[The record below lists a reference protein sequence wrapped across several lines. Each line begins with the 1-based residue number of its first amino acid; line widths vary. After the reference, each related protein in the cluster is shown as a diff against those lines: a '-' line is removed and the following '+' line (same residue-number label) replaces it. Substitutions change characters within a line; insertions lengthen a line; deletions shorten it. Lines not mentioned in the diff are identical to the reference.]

1 MIQIIED
8 LNQKIIINPMALKK
22 IDLTP
27 VKIIL
32 MKETIL
38 SMEII

>member
-1 MIQIIED
+1 MIQKTEEH
-8 LNQKIIINPMALKK
+8 NQKIITKPIVFKR

-32 MKETIL
+32 MKGIIL
-38 SMEII
+38 KKEMI